1 MDTLGKRLRYCRHS
15 KGITQAVIGKAVGM
29 SQANLSDL
37 ENDLY
42 PSSSFIPHLASYY
55 GISSLWLATG
65 EGEREIST
73 LDPTSEEALP
83 EDLKQ
88 TSLEIL
94 RSLAKNSKK

>member
-1 MDTLGKRLRYCRHS
+1 
-15 KGITQAVIGKAVGM
+15 M

-55 GISSLWLATG
+55 GVSSLWLATG
-65 EGEREIST
+65 KGEREIST
-73 LDPTSEEALP
+73 LDPSSEEALSLYLALP
-83 EDLKQ
+83 DDLKQ